1 LKELWLGSKTVENQ
15 GGGIKFQVRAFL
27 KTKNLL
33 TVFLKNFPGGSYAI
47 STYRPQPV
55 GVHYSTKFRQRVK
68 FQSNCFFLFQQ
79 LFATQAALF
88 RDAHGPQGTLLQGVV
103 AQTALLGAHKV
114 NDIDLSLPITS
125 TYLKR
130 MRALGLAAAS
140 LEHAYQQNNNPGKPV
155 S

>member
-1 LKELWLGSKTVENQ
+1 MSYPLATLNPWVCIIGPNSPKESSFNQ
-15 GGGIKFQVRAFL
+15 IV
-27 KTKNLL
+27 
-33 TVFLKNFPGGSYAI
+33 
-47 STYRPQPV
+47 
-55 GVHYSTKFRQRVK
+55 
-68 FQSNCFFLFQQ
+68 FLFQQ

>member
-1 LKELWLGSKTVENQ
+1 
-15 GGGIKFQVRAFL
+15 
-27 KTKNLL
+27 
-33 TVFLKNFPGGSYAI
+33 
-47 STYRPQPV
+47 V